1 MGHQNA
7 KNQLF
12 FKEIRIPEVFELKVF
27 LELYVYT
34 NMWSRRS
41 AIERCPSPWNRIRSC
56 PTVTDNGLVV
66 KGTDIFLKTNPML

>member
-34 NMWSRRS
+34 MIIWSIILTLTRS
-41 AIERCPSPWNRIRSC
+41 I
-56 PTVTDNGLVV
+56 
-66 KGTDIFLKTNPML
+66 